1 MIQEQHPNPTP
12 HPFMKAAAQRCA
24 HCRRDLPTG
33 EGTDVPFIG
42 VVGPECVK
50 KYASLRRALEA
61 MNGLQALE
69 WDRGT
74 MTLAW
79 YVIRDLKN
87 IGVAVEVVDVRA
99 GVKEVRIK
107 GVTRKPRAVI
117 ESWRQIQ
124 AKFEQRL
131 QLAQA
136 EREAQDAGEYLTL
149 TNPVTGSAVVR
160 YGTNGVAL

>member
-61 MNGLQALE
+61 AHGMQAFE

-74 MTLAW
+74 FVLAHH
-79 YVIRDLKN
+79 VVMDLRRA
-87 IGVAVEVVDVRA
+87 GVAVEVVDVRD

-107 GVTRKPRAVI
+107 GLARKPKVVI
-117 ESWRQIQ
+117 ESWKQIRE
-124 AKFEQRL
+124 KFEQRL

-136 EREAQDAGEYLTL
+136 EREAQDAGGYLTL